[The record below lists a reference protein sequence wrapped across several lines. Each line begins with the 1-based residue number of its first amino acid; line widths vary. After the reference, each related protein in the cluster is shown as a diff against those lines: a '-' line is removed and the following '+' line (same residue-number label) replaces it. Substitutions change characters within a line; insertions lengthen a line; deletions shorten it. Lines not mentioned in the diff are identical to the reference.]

1 MLPGNTDVA
10 QLASGPCRVQMPYLT
25 FPFRELCESTHRH
38 TVILHTA
45 GQGLFSLK
53 GRLVTSLARM
63 QKLGFQVGSY
73 SSLKAE
79 HGTPCLHYLSKQ
91 CVPCGA
97 PAVPAGGVPACT
109 THFTTLLEEPS
120 AAVGLGWRF
129 PRPTAGAHSS
139 SLSRVPSLEQTTE
152 PLFQPKTH
160 PYAALLAALL
170 PAIRPH
176 TPLLQTSLT
185 LNLGGALFL

>member
-25 FPFRELCESTHRH
+25 FPFRELCEPTHRH

-53 GRLVTSLARM
+53 GLLVISLARM

-79 HGTPCLHYLSKQ
+79 HDTLCLDYLSKQ

-97 PAVPAGGVPACT
+97 PAVPAGGLPACT

-129 PRPTAGAHSS
+129 PRPTAGARSSSSFLPGPVFPHWSKPLNHSS
-139 SLSRVPSLEQTTE
+139 NQRLICTLRCC
-152 PLFQPKTH
+152 
-160 PYAALLAALL
+160 
-170 PAIRPH
+170 
-176 TPLLQTSLT
+176 PLLDPTHLYCKH
-185 LNLGGALFL
+185 L